1 MEQRDS
7 KKNIDERLS
16 YNKHNLRKA
25 RKHKAFTGYAY
36 FFIYTNSDAR
46 RYKWILE
53 N

>member
-25 RKHKAFTGYAY
+25 RKQAAFTGYAY
-36 FFIYTNSDAR
+36 FLFLQIQAKR
-46 RYKWILE
+46 RH
-53 N
+53 